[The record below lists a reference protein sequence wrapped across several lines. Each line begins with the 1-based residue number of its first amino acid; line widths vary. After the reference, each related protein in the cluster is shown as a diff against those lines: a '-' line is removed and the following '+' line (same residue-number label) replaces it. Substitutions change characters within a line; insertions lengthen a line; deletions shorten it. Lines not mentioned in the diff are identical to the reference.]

1 MSRVVHKKNGY
12 TLIELFIAMAI
23 LSMVVVVIGTSFGNA
38 VKLIGNAKSRLVG
51 VSVANEQLERIR
63 NRPYD
68 DIGTITGWPTGT
80 IPATQTIE
88 RSGTQF
94 TVATRVDY
102 IDDPFDNLVCGSPA
116 VPPCDTVPQDY
127 KRVEVTVTW
136 PNITRGVVLTARYAP
151 NGLETATDTGS
162 LLITVFDSSGQPV
175 PLADVHVTNAAVS
188 PAIDITNTTDINGNL
203 QLLSLPPSVEGYHVV
218 VSKSGYS
225 TDSTLPVSVSNPE
238 PEKIDSTVAIQEATE
253 ISFAIDQVSTLNLS
267 VLSQSCSAI
276 GDIPFQLVGAKLIG
290 KPNLAKYAE
299 SFQTAADGTL
309 TINDLEWDDYDVTLN
324 DPAVSTY
331 NIAGFS
337 PPNALNILPDTTVD
351 WLLILAPK
359 TTNAFLATVIDSS
372 TLLPITGAQVH
383 VTAIGYDTTLE
394 TGRGFLSQT
403 DWWLGPGQDL
413 YGDLTQYESDDGNF
427 DFISTAGQVT
437 LVSSIV
443 ASSFSEEFTSTSQED
458 AGVTT
463 ADWNTGSGLLQ
474 LPQSLGDY
482 VGPATGQSVKLN
494 AQSRLI
500 TTATLTASDIP
511 NGQTITYYLAADG
524 VSFEEVTSGVEH
536 TFVTPGT
543 DLRFKIELNTSNPA
557 VTPQVLNLSIV
568 SDMKEYASSAML
580 TSSTFDTNAES
591 TYSVINW
598 DPVSQVTDV
607 GDDSVRFQIATNNDN
622 ATWNYVGPDGT
633 AGTYYTT
640 SGSQISS
647 THDNT
652 RYIRYRMYL
661 ATADTAYSPV
671 VTSVSF
677 GYTSQCTPPGQVYFD
692 NLTVVDYT
700 IEITHPNYWTYTETI
715 NIDGYISSI
724 IKMSP
729 L

>member
-1 MSRVVHKKNGY
+1 MSRVLHKKNGY
-12 TLIELFIAMAI
+12 TLIELLIATAI
-23 LSMVVVVIGTSFGNA
+23 LSMVVVVIGSSFVNA
-38 VKLIGNAKSRLVG
+38 LKLIGNAKSRLVG

-68 DIGTITGWPTGT
+68 NIGTTTGWPTGT

-88 RSGTQF
+88 RSGTRF
-94 TVATRVDY
+94 TVTTRVDY

-127 KRVEVTVTW
+127 KRVEVAVTW
-136 PNITRGVVLTARYAP
+136 PHIVKGVVMTARYAP

-162 LLITVFDSSGQPV
+162 LLITVFDSSGKPV
-175 PLADVHVTNAAVS
+175 PLADIHVTNTAVS
-188 PAIDITNTTDINGNL
+188 PAVDITNTTDINGNL

-225 TDSTLPVSVSNPE
+225 TDSTFPVSVGNPE

-253 ISFAIDQVSTLNLS
+253 ISFAIDWLSTLNLS

-276 GDIPFQLVGAKLIG
+276 GDIPFQFVGAKLVG

-372 TLLPITGAQVH
+372 TKLPITGAQVH
-383 VTAIGYDTTLE
+383 VTATGYDTTLE

-403 DWWLGPGQDL
+403 DWWLGPGQDQ
-413 YGDLTQYESDDGNF
+413 YGDLTQYESDDGNI

-437 LVSSIV
+437 LASSIV
-443 ASSFSEEFTSTSQED
+443 ASSFSEEFTSITQED
-458 AGVTT
+458 TGVTT
-463 ADWNTGSGLLQ
+463 ADWNMGSGLLQ

-494 AQSRLI
+494 SESRLI
-500 TTATLTASDIP
+500 TTATLTSSDVS
-511 NGQTITYYLAADG
+511 NGGTITYYLAADG
-524 VSFEEVTSGVEH
+524 VSFEQVTPGIEH

-543 DLRFKIELNTSNPA
+543 DLRFKIELNTSDPTI
-557 VTPQVLNLSIV
+557 TPQVFSVFIESNMKAYV
-568 SDMKEYASSAML
+568 SSGML
-580 TSSTFDTNAES
+580 TSSTFDTNSES

-598 DPVSQVTDV
+598 GPVSQITEV
-607 GDDSVRFQIATNNDN
+607 GEDSVRFQIATNNDN

-647 THDNT
+647 THENT
-652 RYIRYRMYL
+652 RYIRYRLYL
-661 ATADTAYSPV
+661 TTPDTAHSPV
-671 VTSVSF
+671 VTSVSI

-692 NLTVVDYT
+692 NLSATEYT
-700 IEITHPNYWTYTETI
+700 IEITHPNYWTYTETV
-715 NIDGYISSI
+715 NIDGYVSSVL
-724 IKMSP
+724 KMSP